1 VCYIQHDECLA
12 GFLISKILFCVL
24 VATVN
29 GTSRNPGQPD
39 VQTKIARIF
48 IVNGAAKAWC
58 LSWPELFDD
67 AAPIRRCLRRFGDI
81 M

>member
-39 VQTKIARIF
+39 VQTHGTNVLSTSYQTRPLAQQGVYNSGRRRKIF
-48 IVNGAAKAWC
+48 IVNGAAKA
-58 LSWPELFDD
+58 
-67 AAPIRRCLRRFGDI
+67 
-81 M
+81 